1 MQWSM
6 GGLILDHLMK
16 VIKVDDLESFD
27 KGYGVLRKGVEVCI
41 DQGKAR
47 GNNARPRQHHRTRQ
61 QAAG

>member
-1 MQWSM
+1 M
-6 GGLILDHLMK
+6 DHLMK